1 MAQFLVKVAD
11 EQGHLRQQVEH
22 GYSEAEVH
30 DRFTQQGYLVYW
42 VKPRTLLSTGGGQ
55 FGRRGRLRQS
65 TFLIFN
71 QQFLTL
77 IKAGL
82 PILTALDL
90 LIKRQRD
97 KALLQLLENV
107 RERVRGGEL
116 LSDAFAAQQVFPK
129 MYTTT
134 LLAGEKSGNMEEVLG
149 RYISYQ
155 RMVQTFRK
163 KLLVSLVYPALL
175 VSVVTLMLIFLIT
188 YVVPKFADLFNNL
201 GAQLP
206 AITVFML
213 SLGLNAQKYAW
224 VVLLVGAAA
233 IFLLWRWKHS
243 DQGAQRI
250 DRFLLSL
257 PLIGEIR
264 LKYQVANFSRI
275 LGTLLQGGLPLV
287 PAMETAGES
296 MSSRQMLNGVTAA
309 AERVKEGQSL
319 AHSLEA
325 QKLFPDL
332 AVEMLEVGES
342 TGALPAMLAS
352 VAEFYEEDVQTA
364 LSAAMALIEPMIL
377 IIMAVFVGGILISLY
392 MPIFTLGTGDRS
404 RRTGTRAR
412 YRAALSL
419 RIRRS
424 ERFPVAPRSV
434 REDPCAPDVPL

>member
-11 EQGHLRQQVEH
+11 EQGHLRQQVEQ

-42 VKPRTLLSTGGGQ
+42 VKPKTILSTGGGQ
-55 FGRRGRLRQS
+55 FGKRAGKLKQS

-97 KALLQLLENV
+97 KFLLQLLENV
-107 RERVRGGEL
+107 RERVKGGEL
-116 LSDAFAAQQVFPK
+116 LSDAFAAQQIFPK

-134 LLAGEKSGNMEEVLG
+134 LMAGEKSGSMEEVLG
-149 RYISYQ
+149 RYIQYQ

-163 KLLVSLVYPALL
+163 KLMVSLVYPALL
-175 VSVVTLMLIFLIT
+175 VSVVTVMLIFLIT

-201 GAQLP
+201 GADLP

-213 SLGLNAQKYAW
+213 SIGLKAQKYGW
-224 VVLLVGAAA
+224 LVLLAGIAAV
-233 IFLLWRWKHS
+233 ILLLRWKRS
-243 DQGAQRI
+243 DKGAEQI
-250 DRFLLSL
+250 DRILLAL

-287 PAMETAGES
+287 PAMQTAGES
-296 MSSRQMLNGVTAA
+296 MSSRQMLNGVTVA

-342 TGALPAMLAS
+342 TGALPAMLSS

-364 LSAAMALIEPMIL
+364 LGAAMALIEPLIL
-377 IIMAVFVGGILISLY
+377 VVMAVFVGGILISLY
-392 MPIFTLGTGDRS
+392 MPIFTLG
-404 RRTGTRAR
+404 AN
-412 YRAALSL
+412 
-419 RIRRS
+419 
-424 ERFPVAPRSV
+424 VH
-434 REDPCAPDVPL
+434 

>member
-55 FGRRGRLRQS
+55 FGRRGKLRQS

-97 KALLQLLENV
+97 KSLLQLLENV

-134 LLAGEKSGNMEEVLG
+134 LLAGEKSGNMEEVLT
-149 RYISYQ
+149 RYIAFQ
-155 RMVQTFRK
+155 RLALTFKK
-163 KLLVSLVYPALL
+163 KLAVSLVYPTLL
-175 VSVVTLMLIFLIT
+175 VTVVFGMMIFLVT
-188 YVVPKFADLFNNL
+188 YVVPQFAKLYEDMHAELPQITLIMLNIGTHAQAYAPFAVL
-201 GAQLP
+201 AIVIAVVAFWYWRKTDRGAT
-206 AITVFML
+206 AIDT
-213 SLGLNAQKYAW
+213 A
-224 VVLLVGAAA
+224 VL
-233 IFLLWRWKHS
+233 K
-243 DQGAQRI
+243 
-250 DRFLLSL
+250 L
-257 PLIGEIR
+257 PLLGDVW
-264 LKYQVANFSRI
+264 LKYQVASFSRM
-275 LGTLLQGGLPLV
+275 LSTLLAGGMPLV
-287 PAMETAGES
+287 PSLETAGAS
-296 MSSRQMLNGVTAA
+296 MSSRRIMNGITEAVI
-309 AERVKEGQSL
+309 RVREGQGL
-319 AHSLEA
+319 AKSLEE
-325 QKLFPDL
+325 QKMFPDL
-332 AVEMLEVGES
+332 SVEMIEVGES
-342 TGALPAMLAS
+342 TGALPAMLNS

-364 LSAAMALIEPMIL
+364 LGAAMALIEPVIL

-392 MPIFTLGTGDRS
+392 LPIFTLGNN
-404 RRTGTRAR
+404 
-412 YRAALSL
+412 
-419 RIRRS
+419 IH
-424 ERFPVAPRSV
+424 
-434 REDPCAPDVPL
+434 

>member
-1 MAQFLVKVAD
+1 MAEFLVKIAD
-11 EQGHLRQQVEH
+11 EQGHLKQHVEH

-42 VKPRTLLSTGGGQ
+42 VKPRGLLTTGGMSL
-55 FGRRGRLRQS
+55 RRSRLKPS

-77 IKAGL
+77 MKAGL
-82 PILTALDL
+82 PILTSLDL

-97 KALLQLLENV
+97 KFLLQLLENV
-107 RERVRGGEL
+107 RERVKGGEL
-116 LSDAFAAQQVFPK
+116 LSDAFAAQRVFPK
-129 MYTTT
+129 IYTTT
-134 LLAGEKSGNMEEVLG
+134 LLAGEKSGNMEEVLS

-155 RMVQTFRK
+155 RLVQTFRK
-163 KLLVSLVYPALL
+163 KLAVSLVYPTLL
-175 VSVVTLMLIFLIT
+175 ICVVTVMMIFLVT

-213 SLGLNAQKYAW
+213 AVGLNAQKYAW

-364 LSAAMALIEPMIL
+364 LSAAMALIEPAIL
-377 IIMAVFVGGILISLY
+377 LVMAVFVGGVLISLY
-392 MPIFTLGTGDRS
+392 LPIFTLG
-404 RRTGTRAR
+404 AN
-412 YRAALSL
+412 
-419 RIRRS
+419 IH
-424 ERFPVAPRSV
+424 
-434 REDPCAPDVPL
+434 

>member
-1 MAQFLVKVAD
+1 MAEFLVKVAD
-11 EQGHLRQQVEH
+11 EQGNLRQQVEQ

-30 DRFTQQGYLVYW
+30 DRFIQQGYLVYW
-42 VKPRTLLSTGGGQ
+42 VKPRSLLSTGGM
-55 FGRRGRLRQS
+55 RRRSKLKQS
-65 TFLIFN
+65 AFLIFN

-97 KALLQLLENV
+97 KFLLQLLENV

-175 VSVVTLMLIFLIT
+175 VSTVTVMLIFLIT

-201 GAQLP
+201 GAELP
-206 AITVFML
+206 AVTVFML
-213 SLGLNAQKYAW
+213 AMGLNAQKYAW
-224 VVLLVGAAA
+224 VAILVLAVGGFLV
-233 IFLLWRWKHS
+233 WRWKQS
-243 DQGAQRI
+243 DRGAEQI
-250 DRFLLSL
+250 DKFLLSL
-257 PLIGEIR
+257 PLVGEIR

-275 LGTLLQGGLPLV
+275 LATLLQGGLPLV
-287 PAMETAGES
+287 PAMETAGSS
-296 MSSRQMLNGVTAA
+296 MTSRQMLNGIIKA
-309 AERVKEGQSL
+309 AERVREGQGL
-319 AHSLEA
+319 AKSLET
-325 QKLFPDL
+325 QNLFPDL

-342 TGALPAMLAS
+342 TGALPAMLSS

-364 LSAAMALIEPMIL
+364 LGAAMALIEPVIL
-377 IIMAVFVGGILISLY
+377 IVMAVFVGGILISLY
-392 MPIFTLGTGDRS
+392 LPIFTLGAG
-404 RRTGTRAR
+404 
-412 YRAALSL
+412 
-419 RIRRS
+419 
-424 ERFPVAPRSV
+424 VH
-434 REDPCAPDVPL
+434 

>member
-1 MAQFLVKVAD
+1 MAEFLVKVAD

-30 DRFTQQGYLVYW
+30 DRYTQQGYLVYW
-42 VKPRTLLSTGGGQ
+42 VKPRSLLSAGGVST
-55 FGRRGRLRQS
+55 RRSKLKQS

-77 IKAGL
+77 MKAGL
-82 PILTALDL
+82 PILTSLDL

-97 KALLQLLENV
+97 KFLLQLLENV
-107 RERVRGGEL
+107 RERVKGGEL
-116 LSDAFAAQQVFPK
+116 LSDAFAAQRVFPK
-129 MYTTT
+129 IYTTT
-134 LLAGEKSGNMEEVLG
+134 LLAGEKSGNMEEVLS
-149 RYISYQ
+149 RYIAYQ
-155 RMVQTFRK
+155 RLAQTFRK
-163 KLLVSLVYPALL
+163 KLAVSLVYPTLL
-175 VSVVTLMLIFLIT
+175 ICVVTVMMIFLVT

-213 SLGLNAQKYAW
+213 SLGLNAQKYGWAILVALVVA
-224 VVLLVGAAA
+224 VVLIL
-233 IFLLWRWKHS
+233 RWKRS
-243 DQGAQRI
+243 DRGAESI
-250 DRFLLSL
+250 DRFLLWL
-257 PLIGEIR
+257 PLVGEIR

-275 LGTLLQGGLPLV
+275 LATLLQGGLPLV

-342 TGALPAMLAS
+342 TGALPAMLSS
-352 VAEFYEEDVQTA
+352 VAEFYEEDVQTG
-364 LSAAMALIEPMIL
+364 LGAAMALIEPLIL
-377 IIMAVFVGGILISLY
+377 IVMAVVVGGILISLY
-392 MPIFTLGTGDRS
+392 LPIFTLGSG
-404 RRTGTRAR
+404 
-412 YRAALSL
+412 
-419 RIRRS
+419 
-424 ERFPVAPRSV
+424 
-434 REDPCAPDVPL
+434 